1 MKTNE
6 ATATKIEAAEATA
19 TDELFALTI
28 EEYNATMEKEA
39 KKRLTDA
46 LFRLY
51 HNDRET
57 FVKRL
62 QFNEKNAVE
71 AFTTE
76 YVGKDEN
83 GEKVTLTAKV
93 KFTIFSLLTDE
104 NDAKRV
110 RRNAIRDNVEAIA
123 KEASATPTK
132 QAKSK
137 AVDNIREAYR
147 LLGFTEYAEK
157 VNATDAKRILCNAYR
172 MTDNGKDDARKN
184 EVKRSLQ
191 AVLWRMVNGKEA
203 TNAMT
208 ERENKKNADEAAA
221 TK

>member
-6 ATATKIEAAEATA
+6 ATATATATEATA
-19 TDELFALTI
+19 TATLLTV
-28 EEYNATMEKEA
+28 EEYNATMEREA

-51 HNDRET
+51 NGNREA
-57 FVKRL
+57 FVKEL

-76 YVGKDEN
+76 YIGKDEN
-83 GEKVTLTAKV
+83 GNNVTLTAKV
-93 KFTIFSLLTDE
+93 KFTVFSLLTDE
-104 NDAKRV
+104 NDAKRI

-137 AVDNIREAYR
+137 AVENIKDAYR
-147 LLGFTEYAEK
+147 LLGFSEYADK

-172 MTDNGKDDARKN
+172 LTDNGKDDARKN

-191 AVLWRMVNGKEA
+191 AILCRMVNGKEA
-203 TNAMT
+203 TNAMM
-208 ERENKKNADEAAA
+208 ERETKKNATEATA

>member
-6 ATATKIEAAEATA
+6 ATATATATATEATA
-19 TDELFALTI
+19 TATLLTV
-28 EEYNATMEKEA
+28 EEYNATMEREA

-51 HNDRET
+51 NGNREA
-57 FVKRL
+57 FVKEL

-71 AFTTE
+71 AFTAE
-76 YVGKDEN
+76 YIGKDEN
-83 GEKVTLTAKV
+83 GNNVTLTAKV

-104 NDAKRV
+104 NDAKRI

-137 AVDNIREAYR
+137 VVENIKDTYR
-147 LLGFTEYAEK
+147 LLGFTEYADK

-172 MTDNGKDDARKN
+172 LTDNGKDDARKN

-191 AVLWRMVNGKEA
+191 AILWRMVNGKEA
-203 TNAMT
+203 TNAMM
-208 ERENKKNADEAAA
+208 ERETKKNATEATA

>member
-6 ATATKIEAAEATA
+6 ATATATEATA
-19 TDELFALTI
+19 TEATLLTV
-28 EEYNATMEKEA
+28 EEYNATLEREA
-39 KKRLTDA
+39 KKRLTNA
-46 LFRLY
+46 LFKLY
-51 HNDRET
+51 NGNREA
-57 FVKRL
+57 FVKEL

-76 YVGKDEN
+76 YIGKDEN
-83 GEKVTLTAKV
+83 GNNVTLTAKV

-104 NDAKRV
+104 NDAKRI

-137 AVDNIREAYR
+137 VVENIKDSYR
-147 LLGFTEYAEK
+147 LLGFAEYADK

-172 MTDNGKDDARKN
+172 LTDNGKDDARKN

-191 AVLWRMVNGKEA
+191 AILWRMVNGKEA
-203 TNAMT
+203 TNAML
-208 ERENKKNADEAAA
+208 ERETKKSATEATA